1 MLQLLRRLSSG
12 LLWVL
17 AAVGILC
24 GAVWGATTA
33 GLIKPL
39 VVVSGSMEPGIMT
52 GDLLIATPADTA
64 ELEVGDVVSLP
75 SELTESLVT
84 HRIES
89 IEQAE
94 DGRFTISM
102 KGDNNEFSDALDY
115 TVGAS
120 VWKPTWQLAGM
131 GTVVTRLTTPAVVV
145 PLLIG
150 LGSLLGI
157 SLLIPAAPRPRAPR
171 AVAVQR

>member
-1 MLQLLRRLSSG
+1 MQLLRRLSVG
-12 LLWVL
+12 LLWAL
-17 AAVGILC
+17 AAIGIVC

-52 GDLLIATPADTA
+52 GDLLVATKADSA
-64 ELEVGDVVSLP
+64 DLEVGDVVSLP
-75 SELTESLVT
+75 SEFTDALVT
-84 HRIES
+84 HRIE
-89 IEQAE
+89 
-94 DGRFTISM
+94 TITETTPGQFQIAM

-131 GTVVTRLTTPAVVV
+131 GTVVTQMTTPAVAV

-150 LGSLLGI
+150 LGSLLGL

-171 AVAVQR
+171 AAAVH